1 MEIGNLQHKTLYVHA
16 KLNGSAAVQK
26 PVKTVHS
33 VGIDSIFKLSFLY
46 RQQNSNVQE
55 RNILPRQRVSKRV
68 LLLACVVCVCAC
80 VRACVRAC
88 LCVCVSVCM
97 SVCMYVCMYVCV
109 ICLFVCF
116 ICVSFC
122 LNVFVCLCFI
132 LPLFLSFIF
141 LSFNFSS
148 LLP

>member
-68 LLLACVVCVCAC
+68 LLLACVVCVCVRVC
-80 VRACVRAC
+80 VRACER
-88 LCVCVSVCM
+88 VCVSVCL
-97 SVCMYVCMYVCV
+97 SVCLYVCMYVCV
-109 ICLFVCF
+109 VCLFVCF